1 VAKAEG
7 SHFGHITALPAEIPP
22 GDGGSNVNSSTGAG
36 DEDAEACPAV
46 LRRAPPEMGEMQREI
61 AGRAISRCGT
71 PTFGSRTSLPS
82 LEETTTKFGGKASKS
97 RLPALSSRWASK
109 TNSAIYP
116 KTENSPAPKKR
127 PSPLSVPPLSILPPS
142 SPANKNFCSPKPR
155 IVPSSHARQLSQSNT
170 RAQDDA
176 PSAKQGIDT
185 SALKSP
191 RYPVRRESP
200 SPRQPALSKCTS
212 HAQLVP
218 KAVPSP
224 SRPVITRRASH
235 AQLYKPCLSP
245 APPLPSSIPVRIAQE
260 PMTPVSSRS
269 PATVSGLKTPTTR
282 SPAVRRRSSCA
293 NLTQSFR
300 ARACSVLAPPLPVG
314 TGRGAGIGLLN
325 GSRGTRL
332 KFDKGE
338 EVFDQPYAK
347 VTVLQAAAKIEH
359 DLILERSP

>member
-1 VAKAEG
+1 MAKAEG
-7 SHFGHITALPAEIPP
+7 SHFGHITALPAEMPP
-22 GDGGSNVNSSTGAG
+22 GDGGSIVNSSTGKT
-36 DEDAEACPAV
+36 
-46 LRRAPPEMGEMQREI
+46 QREM

-82 LEETTTKFGGKASKS
+82 LEETITKFGGKASKS

-116 KTENSPAPKKR
+116 KTENSSAPKKR

-155 IVPSSHARQLSQSNT
+155 TVPSMHARQPLQTST
-170 RAQDDA
+170 RPQDDI
-176 PSAKQGIDT
+176 PSAKQDIDI

-191 RYPVRRESP
+191 RCPVRRESP

-218 KAVPSP
+218 KAVLSP
-224 SRPVITRRASH
+224 SHPVITRRASH

-260 PMTPVSSRS
+260 PASPVSSRS

-282 SPAVRRRSSCA
+282 SPSVGRRSSCA

-300 ARACSVLAPPLPVG
+300 ARACSVLAPPLPIG
-314 TGRGAGIGLLN
+314 AGRGAGIGLLN

-332 KFDKGE
+332 KFEKEG
-338 EVFDQPYAK
+338 EVFDQSYAK

-359 DLILERSP
+359 GLLLERSP